1 MDSNGALVGHFKAT
15 FVGAFHV
22 GLNQKNALMLVTP
35 DDWHKPF
42 TSSKPTETR
51 ITSQYPVIE

>member
-1 MDSNGALVGHFKAT
+1 MDSNGVLVGHFKAT

-35 DDWHKPF
+35 DD
-42 TSSKPTETR
+42 
-51 ITSQYPVIE
+51 